1 MKTKV
6 HYLVEWRAVWPEVS
20 WEPYGKFTDRVKA
33 MKEVNDLIKDGEEV
47 RLSKITTDVMIF
59 KPKA

>member
-6 HYLVEWRAVWPEVS
+6 HYLVEWRAVYPEVS
-20 WEPYGKFTDRVKA
+20 WEFAGKFTDHAKA
-33 MKEVNDLIKDGEEV
+33 MKKVNDLTKDGEEV
-47 RLSKITTDVMIF
+47 RLIKITTDVMIF